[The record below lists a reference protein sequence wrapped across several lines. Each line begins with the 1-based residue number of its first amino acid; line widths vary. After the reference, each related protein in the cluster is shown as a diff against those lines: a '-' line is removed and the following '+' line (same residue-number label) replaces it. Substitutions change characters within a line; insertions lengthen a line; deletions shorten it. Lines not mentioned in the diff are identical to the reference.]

1 MRLFAGQDHMFD
13 QIPEFSQAIV
23 ESVAL
28 FLERYVAAPVAE
40 AMAADN

>member
-1 MRLFAGQDHMFD
+1 MFD

-28 FLERYVAAPVAE
+28 FLERYVVAPVAE
-40 AMAADN
+40 AVAADD